1 MVAISIV
8 IITERE
14 VSTLNES
21 ESLSFWATPIAD
33 NFNGAAGTME
43 MICIGG
49 CELSFLLPIFVGT
62 FMLPGRRRVNEPT
75 TGVVLV

>member
-21 ESLSFWATPIAD
+21 ESLSFWATPI
-33 NFNGAAGTME
+33 GTME